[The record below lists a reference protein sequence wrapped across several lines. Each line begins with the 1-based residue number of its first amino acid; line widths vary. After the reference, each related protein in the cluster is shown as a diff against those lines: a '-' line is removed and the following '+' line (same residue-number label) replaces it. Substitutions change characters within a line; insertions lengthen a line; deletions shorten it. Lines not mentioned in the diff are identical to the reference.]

1 VVTVDWVVGEV
12 TDGCELVVMVVGT
25 AVTVRVG
32 VVAGVTI
39 IVVTVIT
46 GVIRPQPV
54 DTKEASKKAIETK
67 HIRIR
72 ILIYIH
78 KVN

>member
-1 VVTVDWVVGEV
+1 VDWVVGEV
-12 TDGCELVVMVVGT
+12 IDGCEIIVVVVGI
-25 AVTVRVG
+25 ADTVSVG
-32 VVAGVTI
+32 VVAGLTI

-54 DTKEASKKAIETK
+54 ATKDASKKAIETK

-72 ILIYIH
+72 ILNYIH